1 MKIDAKTLKIDSII
15 LIILTI
21 VNLFTLIG
29 MIMAK
34 EFSVETIMQIS
45 STTEKM
51 ALITFVISIVALCL
65 GYLISMIMGL
75 GGLRQANGKCNGQM
89 NVILSIVMLVLKN
102 IGIVVCIYYLIQG
115 KLDYEKVLLE
125 LVYISFTISYLMCA
139 KKV

>member
-1 MKIDAKTLKIDSII
+1 MKFDAKTLRIDSTI

-34 EFSVETIMQIS
+34 EFSVETIMQMS

-75 GGLRQANGKCNGQM
+75 GGLRQANGKCKGQM
-89 NVILSIVMLVLKN
+89 NVILSIVMLVLKSIS
-102 IGIVVCIYYLIQG
+102 IGVCIYYLMQG
-115 KLDYEKVLLE
+115 KLDVEKILLD
-125 LVYISFTISYLMCA
+125 LAYISFLISYIMCA

>member
-1 MKIDAKTLKIDSII
+1 MKFDAKTLKIDSII

-34 EFSVETIMQIS
+34 EFSIETIMQMS

-75 GGLRQANGKCNGQM
+75 GGLRQANGKCNGHM

-102 IGIVVCIYYLIQG
+102 ISIVVCIYYLIQG
-115 KLDYEKVLLE
+115 KLDFEKVLLD
-125 LVYISFTISYLMCA
+125 LVYISFLISYLMCA

>member
-1 MKIDAKTLKIDSII
+1 MKFDAKTLKIDSII

-29 MIMAK
+29 MVMAK
-34 EFSVETIMQIS
+34 EFSIETIMQMS

-102 IGIVVCIYYLIQG
+102 ISIVVCIYYLIQG
-115 KLDYEKVLLE
+115 KLDFEKVLLD
-125 LVYISFTISYLMCA
+125 LVYISFLISYLMCA

>member
-1 MKIDAKTLKIDSII
+1 MKFDAKTLRIDSTI

-34 EFSVETIMQIS
+34 EFSVETIMQMS

-75 GGLRQANGKCNGQM
+75 GGLRQANGKCKGQM
-89 NVILSIVMLVLKN
+89 NVILSIVMLVLKSIS
-102 IGIVVCIYYLIQG
+102 IGVCIYYLMQG
-115 KLDYEKVLLE
+115 KLDVEKILLD
-125 LVYISFTISYLMCA
+125 LVYISFLISYIMCA